1 MCDRIPEFMVRTKT
15 LLAYDDDVVDVVVVV
30 VVAAIVHVSM
40 SFHSA
45 SIVSLSAHTLKDNL
59 LL

>member
-15 LLAYDDDVVDVVVVV
+15 LLAYDDDDVVVDVVV
-30 VVAAIVHVSM
+30 VVAAIVDVSM
-40 SFHSA
+40 SFHPA
-45 SIVSLSAHTLKDNL
+45 SIVLLSAHTLKDNL